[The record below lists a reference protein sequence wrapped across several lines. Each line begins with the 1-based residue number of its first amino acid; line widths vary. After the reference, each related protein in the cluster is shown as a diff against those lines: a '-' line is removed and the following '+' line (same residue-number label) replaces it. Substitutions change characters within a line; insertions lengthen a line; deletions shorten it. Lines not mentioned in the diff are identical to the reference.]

1 MRKYILVLMIMTV
14 VGGGLTVYLLFQP
27 NLVVFINN
35 ETDEEITGLTL
46 TYDEVK
52 SDITVPSVQP
62 GEDESIEISPSEQA
76 KDSFT
81 EGSLVLQYEDNSG
94 ETHSETV
101 FEHFEL
107 GSMGDAEVTITDKN
121 EQGVF
126 TINIDEEVNK
136 PELDD

>member
-1 MRKYILVLMIMTV
+1 MIMTV

-52 SDITVPSVQP
+52 SDITVLSVQP

-81 EGSLVLQYEDNSG
+81 EGSLVLKYEDNLG

-101 FEHFEL
+101 FEHFDL
-107 GSMGDAEVTITDKN
+107 SSLGDAMVIIKADN
-121 EQGVF
+121 
-126 TINIDEEVNK
+126 
-136 PELDD
+136 